1 MTKIWRYFF
10 LFMLGTIVVMSGC
23 NGVSTVPQT
32 LPATY
37 PIVAISDIHF
47 NPLDDPT
54 LYPALAAAPASQ
66 WESIFQKA
74 QNLSKKPPSAW
85 GSDTNYPALVLALA
99 GVKKNL
105 GTSPM
110 VLFSG
115 DMLGHDLPEWFC
127 ALYST
132 PPVPITKPPSLCTL
146 NAAGTAA
153 MQQFVD
159 KTVAF
164 VSMQIRATV
173 ENVPVIFVPGN
184 IDTYSVYGAGPDAGF
199 LADNASTFY
208 TKLLNGSA
216 DQTTFQNSFTTIG
229 SYSAQPLGSNLLV
242 VALDSNPFAVA
253 TPPPPLDP
261 YAELTW
267 LDSQLAAAQSANQK
281 VWLIM
286 HVPPGANT
294 TETAQI
300 AAKAGTPSQTSD
312 SEVAM
317 MWQPQYQLEFIQILA
332 KYPGL
337 IAMAVTGHTHM
348 DEFRVLAT
356 GDVMFGVPGISPCF
370 GNNPAFKVFTIAQET
385 LMPMDYQSINYGLD
399 VSPAPPQFSSL
410 YTFSTAYGATPNT
423 TLQASSQ
430 ELYPQLTPTG
440 AGTPDFINYYD
451 AGNASSYFYPT
462 GPGTGITV
470 RWNMANPMNW
480 PLYACGIS
488 QMDTQDYVACVNT
501 Y

>member
-1 MTKIWRYFF
+1 MTKISHYFLPF
-10 LFMLGTIVVMSGC
+10 VLGIIVAMSGC
-23 NGVSTVPQT
+23 SGVSTAPQNT
-32 LPATY
+32 PTSY
-37 PIVAISDIHF
+37 SVVAISDIHF
-47 NPLDDPT
+47 NPLADPT

-66 WESIFQKA
+66 WGSIFQNA
-74 QNLSKKPPSAW
+74 QNLSNKPPSAW
-85 GSDTNYPALVLALA
+85 GSDTNYPSLVLALA
-99 GVKKNL
+99 GVKQNL
-105 GTSPM
+105 GASPV

-132 PPVPITKPPSLCTL
+132 PPLPITMPPATCTL

-153 MQQFVD
+153 MQQFID

-164 VSMQIRATV
+164 VSMQIRAAV
-173 ENVPVIFVPGN
+173 GNVPVLFVPGN
-184 IDTYSVYGAGPDAGF
+184 IDTYSVYGAGPDASF

-208 TKLLNGSA
+208 TQLLNGSA
-216 DQTTFQNSFTTIG
+216 DQATFQNTFTTIG

-242 VALDSNPFAVA
+242 IALDSNPFAVA
-253 TPPPPLDP
+253 TPAPPLNA

-294 TETAQI
+294 TETAQVS
-300 AAKAGTPSQTSD
+300 AKAGTPSQTSD

-317 MWQPQYQLEFIQILA
+317 MWQPQFQTEFMQILA

-348 DEFRVLAT
+348 DEFRVLPT
-356 GDVMFGVPGISPCF
+356 GDVMFGIPGISPCF
-370 GNNPAFKVFTIAQET
+370 GNNPAFKIFTIAQDT
-385 LMPMDYQSINYGLD
+385 LMPMDYQSINYGLG
-399 VSPAPPQFSSL
+399 VSPAPAQFSSL
-410 YTFSTAYGATPNT
+410 YTFSTTYGASPNT
-423 TLQASSQ
+423 SLQTSSQ

-451 AGNASSYFYPT
+451 AGNASMIPHTS
-462 GPGTGITV
+462 IH
-470 RWNMANPMNW
+470 WNMATPGNW

-488 QMDTQDYVACVNT
+488 QMDTQDYVQCVNT